1 METLMVTLMVTLMAT
16 LMVVVYQRRAVIY
29 PLQIHQLILHLKVFD
44 SITVLLVMVGSV
56 NIADSVQEK
65 IPQDTRSVQQSEQTH
80 NEEQVNASSEQPAVA
95 KHKDA
100 TGKEI
105 K

>member
-1 METLMVTLMVTLMAT
+1 
-16 LMVVVYQRRAVIY
+16 
-29 PLQIHQLILHLKVFD
+29 
-44 SITVLLVMVGSV
+44 MVGSV
-56 NIADSVQEK
+56 NITDTVQEM

-80 NEEQVNASSEQPAVA
+80 NEEQVNTSSEQPAVVKPEA
-95 KHKDA
+95 A

>member
-1 METLMVTLMVTLMAT
+1 M
-16 LMVVVYQRRAVIY
+16 I
-29 PLQIHQLILHLKVFD
+29 
-44 SITVLLVMVGSV
+44 GSV
-56 NIADSVQEK
+56 NITDTVQEM

-80 NEEQVNASSEQPAVA
+80 NEEQVNASSEQP
-95 KHKDA
+95 KPEGA